1 MITGMITKQTAQEVI
16 VALLSFE
23 QQSKEDINIFIDSAG
38 GDVRAGLSIVDT
50 MNLVENDV
58 STTAIGLV
66 ASMATI
72 ILMSGAN
79 GKRSALP
86 HSRIMMHQPASQVE
100 SVPICAT
107 DFEIISNQL
116 NQTKKEVYELI
127 SERTGKSL
135 SRIEDDFAND
145 NWMSAKEAQ
154 EYGIV
159 DMIVSGNNR

>member
-1 MITGMITKQTAQEVI
+1 MINGLITKQTAQEVI

-23 QQSKEDINIFIDSAG
+23 QQSKEDINIFIDSEG
-38 GDVRAGLSIVDT
+38 GDVRAGLSIIDT

-58 STTAIGLV
+58 STTAIGLA
-66 ASMATI
+66 ASMAAI

-86 HSRIMMHQPASQVE
+86 HSRIMMHQPVGQIAD
-100 SVPICAT
+100 AT
-107 DFEIISNQL
+107 IRAVDFDIL
-116 NQTKKEVYELI
+116 NRELLQNKKEVYELI

-135 SRIEDDFAND
+135 SRIEDDFLND
-145 NWMSAKEAQ
+145 RWMSAMEAQ